1 MEKKWIAKIHLND
14 IAIWDF
20 VLIVTYYFLFNF
32 FARTEYATTMTVA
45 LTYLRY
51 FTLILL
57 VWAILRELVINTVT
71 RHFIIAFLLI
81 SLLVIAGTFLFH
93 PEIDQFSETVSTFFS
108 TVAQLALLAY
118 LVTDVE
124 KLLKHLR
131 VFSLIATLLLLYYLF
146 IHGVTYN
153 NGRYSMALGY
163 VSLVPAVILF
173 HNFFKHKNPVD
184 LIAASIITITILS
197 FGSRGPLLC
206 LGLYIV
212 LVLLKSSKPQYLI
225 AAIIVLLIFY
235 LFFNQIMSS
244 LLSIVSGS
252 STSRTLQYILNGQ
265 MSEDS
270 GRYLKYS
277 KVIDELKQNPFI
289 IRGIN
294 SDYLLIGKY
303 THNIFLEILYEFG
316 CIVGGV
322 VCIDLIYRIIISFIH
337 SSDSIESE
345 LCFMFMCIAIPQLM
359 ISHSLWAEWTFWVWY
374 VLYIKIYGHGL
385 LQAVLLAIGNRK

>member
-1 MEKKWIAKIHLND
+1 MEKKITAKFHLND
-14 IAIWDF
+14 LAIWGF
-20 VLIVTYYFLFNF
+20 VLIVAYYFLFNLF
-32 FARTEYATTMTVA
+32 VRTVYATTVTVA

-51 FTLILL
+51 FTLFVL
-57 VWAILRELVINTVT
+57 VWAILRGLVVDSAS
-71 RHFIIAFLLI
+71 RRFIIGFLLS

-93 PEIDQFSETVSTFFS
+93 PEIDQFPETVSTFFS

-124 KLLKHLR
+124 KLFRYLR
-131 VFSLIATLLLLYYLF
+131 IFSIIAAMLLLYYLF

-153 NGRYSMALGY
+153 SGQYSMALGY
-163 VSLVPAVILF
+163 VSLVPAAVLF
-173 HNFFKHKNPVD
+173 HEFYRHKKIID
-184 LIAASIITITILS
+184 LVAALIVTVTIIS

-206 LGLYIV
+206 LGLYMV
-212 LVLLKSSKPQYLI
+212 FLLLKNSKPQYMI
-225 AAIIVLLIFY
+225 AAIIALLFFY
-235 LFFNQIMSS
+235 LFFNQIMSL
-244 LLSIVSGS
+244 LLSVTSGS
-252 STSRTLQYILNGQ
+252 SASRTLQYILNGQ

-277 KVIDELKQNPFI
+277 KVIDALKQNPFV

-294 SDYLLIGKY
+294 SDYLLLGKY

-316 CIVGGV
+316 CIFGGIMCV
-322 VCIDLIYRIIISFIH
+322 DLIYRIVNSFLH

-359 ISHSLWAEWTFWVWY
+359 VSHSLWAEWTFWVWF
-374 VLYIKIYGHGL
+374 VIYIKVYGHGL
-385 LQAVLLAIGNRK
+385 LQAVLLAINNR